1 MRILFSLFFLVTGL
15 AISQNNGNKGGKV
28 SRDLNG
34 LDPNSSVDV
43 VIQYVSP
50 PNEDDDQLIKGNGGQ
65 RKLKFSSI
73 KGVSASVPVKA
84 LAGLSHNPKI
94 AYISR
99 DRKVP
104 SMLDVTALT
113 VGAVT
118 AWQAGRDGHRRSR
131 DRQRHRHR
139 FHGLLATELH
149 HFPHCLWG
157 ELCIGSH

>member
-1 MRILFSLFFLVTGL
+1 MMGVLFSLFFLVSGL
-15 AISQNNGNKGGKV
+15 VFYQNNGNKGGKV

-99 DRKVP
+99 DRRQ
-104 SMLDVTALT
+104 LD
-113 VGAVT
+113 
-118 AWQAGRDGHRRSR
+118 
-131 DRQRHRHR
+131 
-139 FHGLLATELH
+139 LLADDN
-149 HFPHCLWG
+149 
-157 ELCIGSH
+157 